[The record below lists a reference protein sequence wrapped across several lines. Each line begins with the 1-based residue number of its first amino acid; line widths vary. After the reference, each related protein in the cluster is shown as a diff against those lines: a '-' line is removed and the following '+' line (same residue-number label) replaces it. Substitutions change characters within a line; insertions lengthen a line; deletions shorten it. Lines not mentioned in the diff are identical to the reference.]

1 MNFNKDIIVV
11 SGAANGIGLATV
23 NHLLDTGAHVVA
35 LDNDKAAL
43 NVLSEKKWL
52 NKLNLY
58 TYQVDVS
65 NSHEVEQAIQHV
77 EENIGAIN
85 KLVCSSGILRMGA
98 LNTLS
103 DEDWHSTFAV
113 NTTGVFNLCR
123 AVTVRMQ
130 QRQSGAIVA
139 VSSNAA
145 SVPRANMGAYAASKA
160 AVTSFIKCLGLELAA
175 ANIRCN
181 IVSPGST
188 DTQMQRQLWT
198 DDSGPQRVID
208 GDLANHRL
216 GIPLQKIAT
225 VDDIAQAILFL
236 LSDQA
241 HHITMHDLRVDGGA
255 TLGC

>member
-1 MNFNKDIIVV
+1 MNFSKDIIVV

-23 NHLLDTGAHVVA
+23 NHLLDKGAQVIA
-35 LDNDKAAL
+35 LDNDKVAL
-43 NVLSEKKWL
+43 DVLSEKKWL
-52 NKLNLY
+52 NKINLS
-58 TYQVDVS
+58 TYQVDVA
-65 NSHEVEQAIQHV
+65 NSHEVEQVIQHI
-77 EENIGAIN
+77 EDSIGAID

-103 DEDWHSTFAV
+103 DEDWYKTFAV
-113 NTTGVFNLCR
+113 NTTGVFHLCR
-123 AVTVRMQ
+123 AVTLRMQ
-130 QRQSGAIVA
+130 QRKQGAVVA

-160 AVTSFIKCLGLELAA
+160 AVTSLIKCLGLELAA
-175 ANIRCN
+175 DNIRCN

-198 DDSGPQRVID
+198 DDSGPQRVIE
-208 GDLANHRL
+208 GDLANYRL

-225 VDDIAQAILFL
+225 VDDITQAILFL
-236 LSDQA
+236 LSDHA
-241 HHITMHDLRVDGGA
+241 SHITMHDLRVDGGA